1 MSYVIEIS
9 QMTTTSQE
17 HYNMRDIVELR
28 NISDR
33 PHSHGAYRGRRLA
46 EDMNYARKRELK
58 DDAGLCRAERS
69 NL

>member
-1 MSYVIEIS
+1 
-9 QMTTTSQE
+9 
-17 HYNMRDIVELR
+17 MRDIVELK